1 MYIPKE
7 FAIQDEETLYTI
19 IDENSFATVF
29 SHHNGRPCAT
39 HLPLYL
45 DRETHSI
52 HGHFAKAN
60 SQWRDSTG
68 QEILVV
74 FQGPHAYISPS
85 WYETNQTV
93 PTWNYVTVHVYGEI
107 ELIQSDAE
115 NVQALASLVDKY
127 EQPNSSYSLTEVD
140 KDVSNG
146 LRKGIVGFK
155 IRIKSMEG
163 KAKLSQNHS
172 LDRQQR
178 VINRLEQSQSEN
190 SKAIASLMKLNISTD
205 S

>member
-7 FAIQDEETLYTI
+7 FAIQDEDILFTI

-29 SHHNGRPCAT
+29 SHHNGKPFAT

-45 DRETHSI
+45 DRETHFI
-52 HGHFAKAN
+52 YGHFAKAN
-60 SQWRDSTG
+60 PQWGDCAG

-93 PTWNYVTVHVYGEI
+93 PTWNYVAVHVYGQI
-107 ELIQSDAE
+107 ELIESDAE

-127 EQPNSSYSLTEVD
+127 EHPHSSYSLTEVD
-140 KDVSNG
+140 ENVSEG

-155 IRIKSMEG
+155 ILITSIEG
-163 KAKLSQNHS
+163 KAKLSQNHP
-172 LDRQQR
+172 LDRQQL
-178 VINRLEQSQSEN
+178 VINLLEQSQSEN
-190 SKAIASLMKLNISTD
+190 GKAIASLMKLNISTD